1 LIVSGP
7 FSKAA
12 EYQYQKKM
20 HQEESEEYEE
30 VDVDSNNGDAFV
42 GNSKGDPAY
51 GHQENFEEAG
61 DSFHEPLEGA
71 GEMF

>member
-1 LIVSGP
+1 MIVSGP

-30 VDVDSNNGDAFV
+30 VDVDCNNGDALV
-42 GNSKGDPAY
+42 RNSKGEPVY
-51 GHQENFEEAG
+51 NNQENFEEAD
-61 DSFHEPLEGA
+61 DSFQEPSEGA
-71 GEMF
+71 AEIL